1 MRLALVNAHVV
12 IQVHGAETATGAGG
26 TNTTEIKTHVKTW
39 KYLERNQ
46 DGKIF
51 TPSMVMNFKY
61 CELTKDFEHISG
73 LFSSEVPK

>member
-26 TNTTEIKTHVKTW
+26 TNTTEIETHVII
-39 KYLERNQ
+39 
-46 DGKIF
+46 G
-51 TPSMVMNFKY
+51 TPSMAMNFKY